1 MNSSVRIALL
11 SDFQLSREAFA
22 SAINHSASP
31 QPISVEIS
39 TELDNLDPRQ
49 NHDVDVILI
58 DVDQHATEALAWM
71 ERHER
76 TNKPSPIALLG
87 RRIDEYVI
95 DQALMS
101 GCKGI
106 ISEDKSIETFC
117 RAIVAVARGE
127 VWLQGKATHY
137 LLHRLQHDHQHS
149 PQGEYGE
156 QLTKREMQ
164 IVTLFREHP
173 DYSATGLAEKLNV
186 SESTLRNHLTRVYR
200 KLGVKNRSALLNKVM
215 RGYLDMPPH

>member
-1 MNSSVRIALL
+1 MNSSIRIALL

-22 SAINHSASP
+22 SAISHSASP

-39 TELDNLDPRQ
+39 ADLDSLDPRESH
-49 NHDVDVILI
+49 NVDVILI
-58 DVDQHATEALAWM
+58 DVDEHATEALAWM
-71 ERHER
+71 ERHQR
-76 TNKPSPIALLG
+76 TNKPSPVALLG

-117 RAIVAVARGE
+117 RAIVAIARGE

-137 LLHRLQHDHQHS
+137 LLHRLQNEHHHS

-215 RGYLDMPPH
+215 RGYLDMPHH